1 MIMSVM
7 VVLTFG
13 GGDWGC
19 VSRATALWRL
29 KPHWDITLI
38 TGLIVHISILI
49 VLHNNDYQ
57 SCGKHS
63 NDGED
68 GGQRGQGNPNHLR
81 MIMTAMMMVLMIVVM
96 MMVVVVVVV
105 TVVMMMLVT
114 MVNGKATKVTCS
126 TKSVLQQPMVTPAS
140 AIELTILRARLFY

>member
-1 MIMSVM
+1 MSQIWAFVTDQM
-7 VVLTFG
+7 CRHRISDEKG
-13 GGDWGC
+13 SAAD
-19 VSRATALWRL
+19 RAYN
-29 KPHWDITLI
+29 II
-38 TGLIVHISILI
+38 ILPGE

-57 SCGKHS
+57 SCGNYS

-96 MMVVVVVVV
+96 MMVVVVVGVV
-105 TVVMMMLVT
+105 TVVMMMLVM

-126 TKSVLQQPMVTPAS
+126 TKSVLQQPIVTPAS
-140 AIELTILRARLFY
+140 AIELTILRAHLFY

>member
-1 MIMSVM
+1 MDISDEK
-7 VVLTFG
+7 G
-13 GGDWGC
+13 SAADW
-19 VSRATALWRL
+19 AYA
-29 KPHWDITLI
+29 II
-38 TGLIVHISILI
+38 ILPGE

-57 SCGKHS
+57 SCGNYS

-81 MIMTAMMMVLMIVVM
+81 MIMTAMMMVLMMVVM
-96 MMVVVVVVV
+96 MMVVV
-105 TVVMMMLVT
+105 TVVMMMLVM
-114 MVNGKATKVTCS
+114 MVNVKATKVTCS